1 MKAEKNVLPVLLK
14 QLKLSTMTKL
24 WEELH
29 EEAIEKGWTPA
40 RYLKVLCEHELSHR
54 GDRRLARNMEE
65 SRLPRGKTLA
75 TFNFKEVPQL
85 NKTQIAGF
93 ASGNVWI
100 SSGTNLLFFGPSGC
114 GKSHLATAIGEGLIM
129 AGYRVLFTR
138 TTDLVQ
144 KLQAAKKESAL
155 PAALSKLNKY
165 DCLIADDWGYAKKDQ
180 AEASV
185 LFELI
190 SERYENKSMIITC
203 NQKFSEWDQIF
214 SNKAMTV
221 AAVDRLIHHAHIFD
235 LMEVESYRT
244 KTALERVA
252 KEAAART

>member
-1 MKAEKNVLPVLLK
+1 M
-14 QLKLSTMTKL
+14 
-24 WEELH
+24 
-29 EEAIEKGWTPA
+29 
-40 RYLKVLCEHELSHR
+40 
-54 GDRRLARNMEE
+54 
-65 SRLPRGKTLA
+65 
-75 TFNFKEVPQL
+75 
-85 NKTQIAGF
+85 
-93 ASGNVWI
+93 
-100 SSGTNLLFFGPSGC
+100 
-114 GKSHLATAIGEGLIM
+114 
-129 AGYRVLFTR
+129 